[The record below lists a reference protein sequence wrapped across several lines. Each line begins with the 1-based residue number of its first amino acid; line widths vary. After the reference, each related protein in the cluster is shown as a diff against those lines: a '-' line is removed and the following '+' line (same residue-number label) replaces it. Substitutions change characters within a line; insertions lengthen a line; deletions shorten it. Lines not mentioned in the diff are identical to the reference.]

1 AMGLAAG
8 AAVDAAVAKLNRDL
22 GLASGLGAMG
32 VEKDFID
39 EAIGKAMKD
48 HCHAT
53 NPRIATPEEYR
64 AMLAESW

>member
-1 AMGLAAG
+1 MGLAAG
-8 AAVDAAVAKLNRDL
+8 AAVDAAIAALNRDL

-32 VEKDFID
+32 VERDFVD